1 MTNATH
7 LNEFQTRA
15 IDPSVGQNATIFL
28 SELEYAGEGSA
39 SEVISTP
46 LCDALGWTYTRF
58 GHSTKNRTGLGFVD
72 AYRKIWQV
80 KVFGAGNDNGK
91 RSGKYFAPIGNGDIV
106 YYPPVPRF
114 NAELIAAKYGVKP
127 PRDDEDFWTWILTH
141 RQIRIEITEG
151 GYKALSQISAGIP
164 TVSLYGCSCG
174 VDANGDLKDPHLAA
188 LVKNREIC
196 IAFDKDDNPKT
207 VRRVMAGTHKLSRA
221 IKRAAGKPFVAHWQT
236 TEGKGI
242 DDVAANHGYDRVN
255 QIIDDS
261 LAYAEWVERDQ
272 KIKLIEQYRRG
283 RAFTPTQVIHTPKLP
298 NGILDGALTEGT
310 LIGLLAGMGTGKTHQ
325 LVELAKL
332 AKLAERKDL
341 RLIVLG
347 YRNGLLRSFQA
358 RLNEAKELAVLLID
372 EDPIMAFS
380 QDHLLLCHHSI
391 GKLTPDRFED
401 AILVLDESVSVIK
414 DVLTTKLKGV
424 GNRRREHIDQLQAC
438 IANAYS
444 VIALDAT
451 LNDLTI
457 AAIRDLRSFSRIE
470 LVENTYRQP
479 MTIEVFEG
487 TKKGRDLL
495 VQTAVEQAI
504 DAPILFTSNNKET
517 LKILRQM
524 LLDRGVE
531 NNRIALVTQDTA
543 GEDEIIGFLACPD
556 TYIAQNQPQAALISP
571 SGESGLDISQAYFSH
586 HYHAHSTITDID
598 SAIQFLGRERNS
610 ATCHKSIWIEDKS
623 HYSERGYGVVTH
635 CNYDN
640 LRTHAIAAVS
650 GANDQVADLSGAYPM
665 LNQFRELEI
674 AHDIERRYFAELSIE
689 RLTELG
695 HHLTFIEVDEIDQT
709 IVAQSVV
716 DRAAAREQVQIEDA
730 TGYLEADESKLTRSS
745 AAKILS
751 RNTSKL
757 SEKRAAEK
765 FFFKETYPGLDR
777 TEYWNTQTFWLRFK
791 VTTKDL
797 PRQLERLYL
806 LLNPDRAKTTTRKNL
821 SELHKTGG
829 LLRDLDRLSVEAQA
843 ADLAQLKALIGHT
856 YSKSDPLLVEV
867 VNKLSRCRGIF
878 PKQGSQS
885 PVQYISQIASKFGL
899 VQSSLGETFASRE
912 RYYTLAFK
920 HESDAMLQAVF
931 NAITNRHDLDQG
943 CDRSNPEPSMVS
955 TASKTQKVGVLDR
968 TLGSYDICKQG
979 CDRSSPFPEKEA
991 ATSKPQKVEKLSEG
1005 CGMRGSSRDPCETVS
1020 ITLADINSFSRTN
1033 LMANITKGSG
1043 NVFEDLGFEPL
1054 EAKQLKTKAD
1064 LMIGLRKFIR
1074 SRHWTK
1080 AQAASH
1086 LGESQSRISHLMD
1099 IDIEHFT
1106 VEQLVHLLSIAGI
1119 DAHIFIETA
1128 NVAVV

>member
-15 IDPSVGQNATIFL
+15 IDLSVGQNATIFL
-28 SELEYAGEGSA
+28 PELEYAGERSA
-39 SEVISTP
+39 SEVVSTP

-72 AYRKIWQV
+72 AYGEIWQV
-80 KVFGAGNDNGK
+80 KVFGAGNDKGK
-91 RSGKYFAPIGNGDIV
+91 RTGAYIVPKGNGDFV

-114 NAELIAAKYGVKP
+114 TAELIAAKYGAKP
-127 PRDDEDFWTWILTH
+127 PRDDEDFWTWILEH
-141 RQIRIEITEG
+141 RKIRIETTEG

-164 TVSLYGCSCG
+164 TISLYGCSCG

-221 IKRAAGKPFVAHWQT
+221 IKRAGGKPFVAQWQT

-255 QIIDDS
+255 EIIDDS
-261 LAYAEWVERDQ
+261 LPYAEWVERDQ

-283 RAFTPTQVIHTPKLP
+283 QGFSPTQVINKPKLP
-298 NGILDGALTEGT
+298 DGILDSALTEGT
-310 LIGLLAGMGTGKTHQ
+310 LTGLLAGMGTGKTHQ
-325 LVELAKL
+325 LVKRLAKE
-332 AKLAERKDL
+332 AKSRGL

-347 YRNGLLRSFQA
+347 YRNGLLRSFLA
-358 RLNEAKELAVLLID
+358 RLDEAGELAVLLID

-391 GKLTPDRFED
+391 GKLTPDRFEN
-401 AILVLDESVSVIK
+401 AIVVIDEAVSVIN
-414 DVLTTKLKGV
+414 DILNTMLKGV
-424 GNRRREHIDQLQAC
+424 GNRRREHTDQLQAC

-444 VIALDAT
+444 VAALDAA
-451 LNDLTI
+451 LDDRTI
-457 AAIRDLRSFSRIE
+457 AAIRDLRPFRQVE
-470 LVENTYRQP
+470 LIENTYRQP
-479 MTIEVFEG
+479 MTINVFEG
-487 TKKGRDLL
+487 TQKGRNLM
-495 VQTAVEQAI
+495 VQTAVEQAM
-504 DAPILFTSNNKET
+504 DAPILFTSNSKEC
-517 LKILRQM
+517 LKIVRQM
-524 LLDRGVE
+524 LLDRGIE
-531 NNRIALVTQDTA
+531 NSKILLVTQDTT
-543 GEDEIIGFLACPD
+543 GEDRTGGFLACPD
-556 TYIAQNQPQAALISP
+556 TYIAQNQPQAVLISP
-571 SGESGLDISQAYFSH
+571 TGETGLDISHPYFSE
-586 HYHAHSTITDID
+586 HYHAQSIITNIG
-598 SAIQFLGRERNS
+598 SGIQFLGRERNFD
-610 ATCHKSIWIEDKS
+610 TCHKSIWIEDKS
-623 HYSERGYGVVTH
+623 HYSERGYGMVSH

-640 LRTHAIAAVS
+640 LRTYAIAAVS
-650 GANDQVADLSGAYPM
+650 GAKEQVADLSGAYPM
-665 LNQFRELEI
+665 LSQFRELQI
-674 AHDIERRYFAELSIE
+674 SDDIEQRYFAELFIE

-695 HHLTFIEVDEIDQT
+695 HHLTFVKVDESDQA
-709 IVAQSVV
+709 IVAQSAI
-716 DRAAAREQVQIEDA
+716 DRAAAKEQVQIEDA

-765 FFFKETYPGLDR
+765 FFFKETYPGLNR
-777 TEYWNTQTFWLRFK
+777 TEYWNMQDFWLKFK
-791 VTTKDL
+791 VATKDL

-843 ADLAQLKALIGHT
+843 ADLAELKTLIGHT
-856 YSKSDPLLVEV
+856 YSKSDPLLAEV
-867 VNKLSRCRGIF
+867 VNKLSRCYGIF

-885 PVQYISQIASKFGL
+885 PVQYISQIADKFGL
-899 VQSSLGETFASRE
+899 VQSSLGEIFASRE

-920 HESDAMLQAVF
+920 HESDPMLQAVF
-931 NAITNRHDLDQG
+931 NAITNRHNFEQG
-943 CDRSNPEPSMVS
+943 CDRSNPEPPMVL
-955 TASKTQKVGVLDR
+955 TAGKTQKVGFLDR

-979 CDRSSPFPEKEA
+979 CDRSSLLPETEA
-991 ATSKPQKVEKLSEG
+991 ATSKPQKVEKSSEG
-1005 CGMRGSSRDPCETVS
+1005 CGVTESSQAPCEIVS
-1020 ITLADINSFSRTN
+1020 ITLADINSISRIN

-1043 NVFEDLGFEPL
+1043 NVFEDCGFPPE

-1064 LMIGLRKFIR
+1064 LMIGLRQFIR
-1074 SRHWTK
+1074 SQHWTQ
-1080 AQAASH
+1080 AQAAAH
-1086 LGESQSRISHLMD
+1086 FDQPQSLISDLMD
-1099 IDIEHFT
+1099 GEIDRFT
-1106 VEQLVHLLSIAGI
+1106 VEQLVHLRSIAGI
-1119 DAHIFIETA
+1119 DIDGKS
-1128 NVAVV
+1128 